1 MYKAKVFVSLK
12 PDVMDPQGQTI
23 RSALGT
29 FGYMDV
35 SRVEVGRYFVL
46 TFDKKDRA
54 RVEEDVKK
62 IAHDILSNPVIEIFS
77 YEIEEAQE
85 Q

>member
-29 FGYMDV
+29 FGYTDV
-35 SRVEVGRYFVL
+35 NRVEVGRYFVL
-46 TFDKKDRA
+46 TFDKKDRT

-77 YEIEEAQE
+77 YDIEEVQE
-85 Q
+85 